1 MRMTVA
7 NALAQIP
14 ADRRWATVFA
24 RGTLEVEIYA
34 PRSSDPQ
41 TPHRK
46 DELYVVAAGSGTFVA
61 DDQRTPFGPGDC
73 LFAAAGV
80 VHRFEDFSDDLDGG
94 ERP

>member
-34 PRSSDPQ
+34 PRGSDPQ

-46 DELYVVAAGSGTFVA
+46 DELYVVVTGSALSSRMISARRSGRAIV
-61 DDQRTPFGPGDC
+61 C
-73 LFAAAGV
+73 L
-80 VHRFEDFSDDLDGG
+80 
-94 ERP
+94 PW

>member
-34 PRSSDPQ
+34 PRGSDPQ

-46 DELYVVAAGSGTFVA
+46 DELYVVVTGSALSSRMTSTRRSGRAIV
-61 DDQRTPFGPGDC
+61 C
-73 LFAAAGV
+73 LP
-80 VHRFEDFSDDLDGG
+80 R
-94 ERP
+94 